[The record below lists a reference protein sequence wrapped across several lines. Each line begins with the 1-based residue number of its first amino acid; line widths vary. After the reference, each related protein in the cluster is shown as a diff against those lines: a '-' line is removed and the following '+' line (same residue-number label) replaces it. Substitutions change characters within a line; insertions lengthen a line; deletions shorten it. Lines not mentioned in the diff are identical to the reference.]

1 MATTP
6 HDRKPSR
13 PDHWCH
19 IEYHPG
25 PPAGRWRTT
34 CECGWISNWSATS
47 AGLLEL
53 LPLDGRLR
61 PVGTRTVASFVTS
74 EHVVVLVGYNEPF
87 GSYFAQWGPVVSAD
101 SGPWDFVG
109 DVGADLVGECPSVD
123 ELVAAANEEDVRLGL
138 ADVPGLVESLA
149 VLGTA

>member
-1 MATTP
+1 MIGPASPDPTGKSLPPTVFAEANTPHTGPLVYEGGMATTP

-74 EHVVVLVGYNEPF
+74 DPNP
-87 GSYFAQWGPVVSAD
+87 
-101 SGPWDFVG
+101 
-109 DVGADLVGECPSVD
+109 
-123 ELVAAANEEDVRLGL
+123 
-138 ADVPGLVESLA
+138 
-149 VLGTA
+149 

>member
-1 MATTP
+1 MREVWPPHRTTANLLAPTTGATSSTTLA
-6 HDRKPSR
+6 
-13 PDHWCH
+13 
-19 IEYHPG
+19 

-87 GSYFAQWGPVVSAD
+87 GSYFA
-101 SGPWDFVG
+101 
-109 DVGADLVGECPSVD
+109 
-123 ELVAAANEEDVRLGL
+123 
-138 ADVPGLVESLA
+138 
-149 VLGTA
+149 